1 MCQECARV
9 TGVNRYSL
17 PSESQTLVV
26 PESNGYMEGVH
37 TKRVGE
43 GVGHC
48 FLGSNSS

>member
-9 TGVNRYSL
+9 TGVNR

-26 PESNGYMEGVH
+26 QESNAYVEGVH